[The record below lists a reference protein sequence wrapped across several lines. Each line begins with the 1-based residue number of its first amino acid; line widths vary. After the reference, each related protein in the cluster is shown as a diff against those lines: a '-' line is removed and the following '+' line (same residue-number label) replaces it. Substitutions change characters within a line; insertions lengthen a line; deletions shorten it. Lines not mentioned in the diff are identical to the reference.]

1 MKSLFKNA
9 INKTVSDI
17 APKAEDIKHSA
28 SAGWDKAS
36 ELAKE
41 AANNA
46 AEVAKGAV
54 AKASEGVNTGVD
66 AFGEKVQRKK
76 AILKA
81 TDELDS
87 IVKSIDASINS
98 NMDAELANQL
108 RELLKR
114 VKELKITVKKDK
126 KDSVNSI
133 NIAKA
138 DFQENR
144 KDIANKV
151 KKEFN
156 RVQLQKHYTNAIQA
170 CEEAYR
176 LLKEVYA
183 D

>member
-1 MKSLFKNA
+1 MKSFFKNA

-36 ELAKE
+36 ELAKD

-54 AKASEGVNTGVD
+54 AKASEGVNSGVD

-81 TDELDS
+81 SDELDA
-87 IVKSIDASINS
+87 IVKSIEASVNS
-98 NMDAELANQL
+98 NMDDELADQL
-108 RELLKR
+108 RELLNR
-114 VKELKITVKKDK
+114 VKELKIIVKKDK

-138 DFQENR
+138 EFQEKR

-156 RVQLQKHYTNAIQA
+156 RIQLQKHYTHAIQA

-176 LLKEVYA
+176 LLKEVDA